1 MTVAMGKRA
10 FYEQA
15 EMLLA
20 DAYSYSSQ
28 VMVGNMLKHD
38 AREGI
43 GAFVICSNPFK
54 SCSAV

>member
-43 GAFVICSNPFK
+43 GAFIAKRAPDWQDK
-54 SCSAV
+54 